1 MSLLGGWSKLYD
13 SSWWHDKFDD
23 VSLEGRGLWVMGQ
36 AFCSD
41 RKTDGQITTRQLSQ
55 MLSGVRCD
63 SEISHIG
70 QELVNAKLWRETDA
84 GFMIINYKKA
94 QSTKKEIQ
102 ERKDADTER
111 KRRSRAANVRDL
123 SGRTSG
129 VTPNG
134 IRVSDTDTDTDTD
147 TYKLTQSSSCENVFT
162 PQTEEEGALD
172 QVTETARHMATARA
186 KDRAYV
192 VDPSAWVATATTRI
206 LKDKL
211 MVDRIERLLSGEF
224 NYAGKPLTPELCAI
238 HLEGEGLRLEPTS

>member
-84 GFMIINYKKA
+84 GFVIINYKKA

-111 KRRSRAANVRDL
+111 KRRSRATNVRDL

-134 IRVSDTDTDTDTD
+134 IRVSDTDTDTDT
-147 TYKLTQSSSCENVFT
+147 YKHPPSSSGVKGF
-162 PQTEEEGALD
+162 PQAEEEQD
-172 QVTETARHMATARA
+172 FSDRVIETAQLMASSRV

-192 VDPSAWVATATTRI
+192 DDPTAWASKTADNI
-206 LKDKL
+206 LKDPL
-211 MVDRIERLLSGEF
+211 QADRITRLLSGEF
-224 NYAGKPLTPELCAI
+224 NYEGKPLTPKWCAI
-238 HLEGEGLRLEPTS
+238 HLEGEGLRLEPAS